1 MTRQEINEA
10 IQAQTEIV
18 LRDGSYLEQT
28 DYQTIRSSEGG
39 EPMSEDTRLERA
51 AARERI
57 NAAKAEIERLKAIE
71 PEEPERPEEES
82 FS

>member
-57 NAAKAEIERLKAIE
+57 NAANAEIERLNAIE
-71 PEEPERPEEES
+71 PEEPERPDEPTED
-82 FS
+82 